1 MRKVTV
7 QKGICT
13 QGLSLILVV
22 LFSTYTELETLFSF
36 ISIIKVTTVSDHRY
50 LEKRINIVGC
60 WCIISTQ
67 WVKFFCWPWEDS
79 LPVDKKVQ
87 RSNRKAFVI
96 WRASRWLGDEY
107 RGPAPFHRLTPNK
120 RFEPV
125 FSTVIMA
132 VCSLFNRMLLLTNLI
147 PVHLLYCGQTVM
159 IGCNHTSFEWTRV
172 VRHIYGKI
180 RHMQGLYWHGKP
192 IALWTACYYK
202 ASLENSLSGV
212 YNIVLGFSVLL

>member
-36 ISIIKVTTVSDHRY
+36 ISIIKVTTVCDHRY
-50 LEKRINIVGC
+50 LEKCINIVGC
-60 WCIISTQ
+60 WCIILTQ

-79 LPVDKKVQ
+79 LPDNKKVPSKSK

-107 RGPAPFHRLTPNK
+107 
-120 RFEPV
+120 
-125 FSTVIMA
+125 
-132 VCSLFNRMLLLTNLI
+132 
-147 PVHLLYCGQTVM
+147 
-159 IGCNHTSFEWTRV
+159 
-172 VRHIYGKI
+172 
-180 RHMQGLYWHGKP
+180 WHEKP